1 MLDMIRFFVLSLTVA
16 GVSQSHYE
24 ASKVTKHSLGCCG
37 QCPFA
42 PLWCKRD
49 WKKWEI
55 QNAYLHKLYKHTF
68 TLSIHNWSTV
78 LNSVQ
83 CLLACGLWADWLS
96 STILQIEFCTQ
107 EQDYFLIALK
117 TPICQNSL
125 QNKNPFHQLHSLH
138 FFAILINGS
147 NNYNPKPL

>member
-42 PLWCKRD
+42 LLWCKRD

-83 CLLACGLWADWLS
+83 CLPGLACGQTIFNNS
-96 STILQIEFCTQ
+96 SNRVLYPRTRLF
-107 EQDYFLIALK
+107 
-117 TPICQNSL
+117 S
-125 QNKNPFHQLHSLH
+125 HSLENTH
-138 FFAILINGS
+138 LSKLLTEQKPFSSVAFFAFFRH
-147 NNYNPKPL
+147 PDKWF